1 MAQPSLPSLPS
12 LPAPRL
18 PFILLEDDELLLP
31 QFGKLVDSVKHLSD
45 YKDVTRWRASNGS
58 VMLRFTQGGVK
69 RQLTVKPCLPEDIT
83 DAPFLCGAASID
95 DSLAV
100 YYVDGLTAAGLKAT
114 IHRTVAGHPIV
125 EVVGK
130 GVFRVELSQ

>member
-1 MAQPSLPSLPS
+1 MAQPS

-18 PFILLEDDELLLP
+18 AYIRLEDDELLPP
-31 QFGKLVDSVKHLSD
+31 QYCKLVETAKHLSD
-45 YKDVTRWRASNGS
+45 NKDVTRRRASNGS
-58 VMLRFTQGGVK
+58 VMLQFTQSGVK
-69 RQLTVKPCLPEDIT
+69 HQLTVKPCLPEDMT
-83 DAPFLCGAASID
+83 VAPFLCGAASTV

-100 YYVDGLTAAGLKAT
+100 YYVDGLTTAGLKAT

-130 GVFRVELSQ
+130 GMFRVELSQ